1 MVLIRGLGAFLAV
14 ISFAVLL
21 ESPKRLIPYAGITGM
36 AGWIGFLFAQMYIDS
51 IVVVAFLSA
60 VIIAVLSHIFAR
72 VLKSAVSVFFVAGIL
87 PIVPGGSIYRSVYYL
102 IHNEQ
107 SLSDFYFAETL
118 QIAGSI
124 ALAIF
129 FDRYCFS
136 DELENKGGQAD
147 RMSNF

>member
-72 VLKSAVSVFFVAGIL
+72 VLKSAVSVFFCGGHLADCARRIDL
-87 PIVPGGSIYRSVYYL
+87 PKCVL
-102 IHNEQ
+102 
-107 SLSDFYFAETL
+107 
-118 QIAGSI
+118 
-124 ALAIF
+124 
-129 FDRYCFS
+129 FDS
-136 DELENKGGQAD
+136 Q
-147 RMSNF
+147 